1 MQYKRQ
7 VVRPIILC
15 TLKIFIE
22 NVILMFTNLM
32 CCLHVDVINLY
43 NKLTSFA

>member
-7 VVRPIILC
+7 VVRPIIIC
-15 TLKIFIE
+15 TLKIFVK
-22 NVILMFTNLM
+22 NDILMFTNLM
-32 CCLHVDVINLY
+32 CCLDVDVINLY